1 MMTRHQMIFTT
12 QNVVKQTYTPIVTP
26 ASRNITR
33 GINSRGI
40 NTNPNSFFRG
50 LVFPSKAGCSSCGR

>member
-33 GINSRGI
+33 GIN
-40 NTNPNSFFRG
+40 TNPNSFFRG